1 MEPLV
6 YALVGPSGSGKSHRA
21 SLVALDKGVDTI
33 IDDGLL
39 IHHGRIV
46 AGRSAKR
53 EATRV
58 AAVKRAIFQ
67 DPEHQA
73 EVMAGLEVI
82 QPSSILVLGT
92 SDHMISRVLEALHL
106 DQGTLQIIRI
116 EEISSADERRIA
128 RYVRQTE
135 GKHVIPAPTMEVRK
149 SFSGYLV
156 DPLRF
161 IFRKKGRQVE
171 VEKSIVRPTYSGL
184 GRFYISD
191 TVLTAIVSRAVGE
204 IPEIARA
211 SGVVVQSTAD
221 GVIIQVAVI
230 PRKARHLFSTL
241 ARVQEAVRQQ
251 IEGMTSLNVLA
262 VQVEA
267 RKILLDG

>member
-1 MEPLV
+1 MVRTV

-21 SLVALDKGVDTI
+21 SLVAVDKGVDTI

-58 AAVKRAIFQ
+58 AAVKRAIFE
-67 DPEHQA
+67 DPAHRDEMIRGI
-73 EVMAGLEVI
+73 ETI
-82 QPSSILVLGT
+82 QPDSVLVLGT
-92 SDHMISRVLEALHL
+92 SEHMVDRIIQALNL
-106 DQGTLQIIRI
+106 KGATCQVIRI
-116 EEISSADERRIA
+116 EDISSPDERRIA

-171 VEKSIVRPTYSGL
+171 VEKSIVRPTYSSL
-184 GRFYISD
+184 GRFFIAD
-191 TVLTAIVSRAVGE
+191 RVLTAITSHAVRQ
-204 IPEIARA
+204 IPEIARV
-211 SGVVVQSTAD
+211 SRVMIQSTTD
-221 GVIIQVAVI
+221 GIIIQVDVV
-230 PRKARHLFSTL
+230 PRSPRHLFGML
-241 ARVQEAVRQQ
+241 NRVQEAVRRD
-251 IEGMTSLNVLA
+251 IEYMTSLNVLA
-262 VQVEA
+262 IQVEV
-267 RKILLDG
+267 RRILLDG